1 MIKNELDAVDMGI
14 LALLEKDSR
23 ITHKEIAHSLNK
35 SVTPIHVRI
44 RRLQEEGYIRKY
56 TVIVD
61 HKKVG
66 RGLIAYTQVQITQH
80 SHTSLFDFQK
90 EVIKL
95 PEVMECCHMAG
106 AFDFLL
112 RIAIRDMD
120 EYNALLMNKL
130 SKLPDVGKMES
141 FFVMSEAKRET
152 GYVLGGKKS
161 RDVPAMASAG

>member
-1 MIKNELDAVDMGI
+1 MINNQLDAIDLGI
-14 LALLEKDSR
+14 LYLLEKDSR
-23 ITHKEIAHSLNK
+23 TAHKEIAYAFNK
-35 SVTPIHVRI
+35 SVTAIHVRI
-44 RRLQEEGYIRKY
+44 KRLQDEGYIKKY

-80 SHTSLFDFQK
+80 SHSSLYDFQR
-90 EVIKL
+90 EVVKL
-95 PEVMECCHMAG
+95 KEVMECSHMTG

-112 RIAIRDMD
+112 KIAIRDMD

-130 SKLPDVGKMES
+130 SKLPDVAKMES

-152 GYVLGGKKS
+152 GYV
-161 RDVPAMASAG
+161 SAK

>member
-1 MIKNELDAVDMGI
+1 MIKNELDATDLGI

-23 ITHKEIAHSLNK
+23 ITHKEVAHRLNK
-35 SVTPIHVRI
+35 SITPIHVRI
-44 RRLQEEGYIRKY
+44 KRLQDEGYIKHY

-61 HKKVG
+61 PKKVG

-80 SHTSLFDFQK
+80 SHSSLFDFQT
-90 EVIKL
+90 EVVKL
-95 PEVMECCHMAG
+95 TEVMECCHMTG

-120 EYNALLMNKL
+120 EYNTLLMNKL
-130 SKLPDVGKMES
+130 SKLPDIKKMES

-152 GYVLGGKKS
+152 GYVTGK
-161 RDVPAMASAG
+161 